1 MKARVAVLGLL
12 FLAACAGPRPRI
24 PAEAGFVPPTAWRG
38 AADPSAAPIADWW
51 KTFGNPA
58 LAQVVQDALANN
70 VDLAVA
76 AERVQEARAQ
86 YKLAQAQRL
95 PDLGGGLR
103 GGRTREV
110 NPGFGIA
117 EEQNFGG
124 VSLNATWDA
133 DLFGRLRNA
142 SAAARASLLASQ
154 ASRDAVRLAVA
165 AAAAQG
171 FVNLCALDARLEV
184 LQRTLQARADSL
196 RLIKRRADAG
206 YSPQLDLRQA
216 EAEYHAAEQ
225 LIPVT
230 QLAIRRQEDG
240 LSLLLGR
247 NPGDI
252 SRSRSLR
259 AVVPPT
265 VPAGLPA
272 SLLRR
277 RPDIA
282 AAEQQL
288 VAADRSLDSLR
299 AAFLPDVSLSAQG
312 GAVVADL
319 IARNPT
325 GVYTIEAS
333 ILSPILD
340 AGRLRAQQG
349 VAAARRN
356 QAAYAYRKSALSA
369 FRDVEDA
376 LASTQRLAEQ
386 ETALVA
392 QRDALAAALRQAT
405 ARYRAG
411 YSPYL
416 EQLDADRAVLAS
428 ELTLVQTRADRLNAA
443 VALFQALGG
452 GWDRDPVRRPVGP

>member
-1 MKARVAVLGLL
+1 
-12 FLAACAGPRPRI
+12 
-24 PAEAGFVPPTAWRG
+24 
-38 AADPSAAPIADWW
+38 
-51 KTFGNPA
+51 
-58 LAQVVQDALANN
+58 
-70 VDLAVA
+70 
-76 AERVQEARAQ
+76 
-86 YKLAQAQRL
+86 
-95 PDLGGGLR
+95 
-103 GGRTREV
+103 
-110 NPGFGIA
+110 
-117 EEQNFGG
+117 
-124 VSLNATWDA
+124 
-133 DLFGRLRNA
+133 
-142 SAAARASLLASQ
+142 
-154 ASRDAVRLAVA
+154 
-165 AAAAQG
+165 
-171 FVNLCALDARLEV
+171 
-184 LQRTLQARADSL
+184 
-196 RLIKRRADAG
+196 
-206 YSPQLDLRQA
+206 
-216 EAEYHAAEQ
+216 
-225 LIPVT
+225 
-230 QLAIRRQEDG
+230 
-240 LSLLLGR
+240 
-247 NPGDI
+247 
-252 SRSRSLR
+252 
-259 AVVPPT
+259 
-265 VPAGLPA
+265 
-272 SLLRR
+272 
-277 RPDIA
+277 
-282 AAEQQL
+282 
-288 VAADRSLDSLR
+288 
-299 AAFLPDVSLSAQG
+299 
-312 GAVVADL
+312 VVADL